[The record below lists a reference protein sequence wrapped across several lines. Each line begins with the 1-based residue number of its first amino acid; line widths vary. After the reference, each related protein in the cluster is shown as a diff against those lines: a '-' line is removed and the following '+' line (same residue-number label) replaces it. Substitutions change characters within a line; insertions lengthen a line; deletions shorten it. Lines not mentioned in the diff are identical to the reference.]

1 MADVSQI
8 AANGTTYDIKDATA
22 RAELENKILTLT
34 VGSFSSFPKTISN
47 EKITADMVVLSCQF
61 GTPFSIRSD
70 IGWTTSSG
78 QLQLTGTISDSTT
91 ATIIL
96 GRSSF

>member
-8 AANGTTYDIKDATA
+8 SANGTTYDIKDATA
-22 RAELENKILTLT
+22 RAEMENKILTLT
-34 VGSFSSFPKTISN
+34 VGSFSSLPKTISN
-47 EKITADMVVLSCQF
+47 AKITSDMVVMSCQF

-78 QLQLTGTISDSTT
+78 QLQLTGTISGSTT